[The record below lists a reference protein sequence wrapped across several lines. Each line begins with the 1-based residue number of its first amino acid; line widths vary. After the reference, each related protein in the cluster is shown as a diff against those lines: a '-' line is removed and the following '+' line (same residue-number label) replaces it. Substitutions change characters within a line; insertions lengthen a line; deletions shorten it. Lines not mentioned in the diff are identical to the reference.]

1 MISQRLVEDGII
13 QGNSLLTLPEG
24 ESAEQ
29 SLADHSISAVE
40 KAALRMSS
48 RVSANG
54 GQEEQEG
61 QEGQEGK
68 GEMGGVVVE
77 MLGEKGHEK
86 GEVVDETKKG
96 VKQWEMYLQKTLE
109 CLRKVGG
116 HYIYRGIF
124 LLLLAIDLLLLGL
137 AVLGFNEYRLW

>member
-54 GQEEQEG
+54 ERE

-96 VKQWEMYLQKTLE
+96 VKQWEMYLMKTLE